1 MNEKICL
8 ICLENIE
15 DIEKVIEY
23 NHCGIYYIHNECL
36 NNWNHNECII
46 CRKKFIDIVENNS
59 ANNSGTNNS
68 GTNNSGANNS
78 GTNNSGTNNSG
89 TNNSGTNS
97 TNNNVTNI
105 NTSNESVSSASTVDI
120 IDVMSNPHIR
130 ESHRCRT
137 IICSM
142 FIMFNFL
149 FIGSYLLID
158 SFDNTG
164 NITGKY

>member
-8 ICLENIE
+8 ICLENID
-15 DIEKVIEY
+15 DIEKVVEY

-46 CRKKFIDIVENNS
+46 CRKKFIDIVENN
-59 ANNSGTNNS
+59 
-68 GTNNSGANNS
+68 GANNS
-78 GTNNSGTNNSG
+78 GTNNSGTNSSG
-89 TNNSGTNS
+89 ANNR
-97 TNNNVTNI
+97 TNI

-120 IDVMSNPHIR
+120 IDVMSNPHTR
-130 ESHRCRT
+130 ESQRCRT
-137 IICSM
+137 IVCSM

-158 SFDNTG
+158 SLDNTD
-164 NITGKY
+164 NSTEYY

>member
-8 ICLENIE
+8 ICLENID
-15 DIEKVIEY
+15 DIEKVVEY

-36 NNWNHNECII
+36 NSWNHNECII

-59 ANNSGTNNS
+59 SGNANNSGTN
-68 GTNNSGANNS
+68 GTNANN
-78 GTNNSGTNNSG
+78 
-89 TNNSGTNS
+89 
-97 TNNNVTNI
+97 VINI

-120 IDVMSNPHIR
+120 IDVMSNPHTR
-130 ESHRCRT
+130 ESYRCRT

-142 FIMFNFL
+142 CIMFNFL